1 MRERIIAEIRRLV
14 AETGKVPGVRAFEL
28 ATGIMRREWTGKVWA
43 RWGDAIKEA
52 GFEPNILNE
61 RYESNSVLEQVA
73 RCCLDLGKWPASSD
87 LRLYARS
94 MPGFPSSGTIENH
107 FPRRAALVET
117 MRDWCARPGNE
128 EFSSIAAM
136 LPKPTSAP
144 TDATENLNYG
154 HVYLL
159 RMGDNYKIGKSG
171 DIEKRIKSVR
181 VGLPEKVTEE
191 HRIATDDPSGI
202 EAYWHRRFADRRLNG
217 EWFKLTKSDILAFKK
232 RKFQ

>member
-1 MRERIIAEIRRLV
+1 
-14 AETGKVPGVRAFEL
+14 
-28 ATGIMRREWTGKVWA
+28 
-43 RWGDAIKEA
+43 
-52 GFEPNILNE
+52 
-61 RYESNSVLEQVA
+61 
-73 RCCLDLGKWPASSD
+73 
-87 LRLYARS
+87 
-94 MPGFPSSGTIENH
+94 
-107 FPRRAALVET
+107 
-117 MRDWCARPGNE
+117 
-128 EFSSIAAM
+128 M